1 MVLKESCLDEKQKK
15 HNSKRL
21 VTKQGQLDTVLSKK
35 GELEREIEGLKN
47 KKQGRF
53 VCCFGVAIEGCGA
66 QGRIPVRGKRRGG
79 GTNMSSSNTLICFPV
94 FTRLFISG
102 S

>member
-79 GTNMSSSNTLICFPV
+79 ELI
-94 FTRLFISG
+94 
-102 S
+102 